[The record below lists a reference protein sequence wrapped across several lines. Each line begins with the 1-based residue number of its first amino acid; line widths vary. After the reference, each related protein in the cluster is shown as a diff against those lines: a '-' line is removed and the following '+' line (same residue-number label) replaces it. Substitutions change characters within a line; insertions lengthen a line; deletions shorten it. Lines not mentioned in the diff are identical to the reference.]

1 MRKLIVCLAV
11 AVSFTACQNKKKS
24 NSDIGGAVDTSNVV
38 IPNSSPTSNQA
49 VKATFEV
56 NRCFVNSSNTLTYL
70 INGSY
75 CYFTNK
81 ICSYTYDEV
90 NNIIAINYAGVMS
103 DKTDDMVYY
112 EIESGYDVK
121 DRGYQ
126 MGINVS
132 EIERSYDLNGNLSN
146 SCYALVQMDKL
157 SEGRYQLSRSGDR
170 FSFYKPL
177 NVSEILNDFSYAMDG
192 LKQTSSS
199 YSQTFLVTEN
209 KMNLI
214 EGRGAENIDATL
226 NNRVDYTYNSLMAR
240 WNKINKSKST
250 IDSYVATHQ
259 QVNSNQQYT
268 PSIFNELI
276 ASMVKMKDIITENE
290 QFNQTLDTEVLP
302 LLQQSN

>member
-1 MRKLIVCLAV
+1 MP
-11 AVSFTACQNKKKS
+11 N
-24 NSDIGGAVDTSNVV
+24 TSQT
-38 IPNSSPTSNQA
+38 SSQQ
-49 VKATFEV
+49 VKATFQA
-56 NRCFVNSSNTLTYL
+56 NRCFVNSSNTVTYL

-75 CYFTNK
+75 CFFTNK
-81 ICSYTYDEV
+81 ICSFTYDEV

-103 DKTDDMVYY
+103 DKKDDMVYY

-132 EIERSYDLNGNLSN
+132 EVERSYNLNGNLSN
-146 SCYALVQMDKL
+146 PCYALVQMDKL

-177 NVSEILNDFSYAMDG
+177 NINDVLNDFSYAMDG

-199 YSQTFLVTEN
+199 YSQAFLVTEN

-214 EGRGAENIDATL
+214 ESQGAENIDAVL
-226 NNRVDYTYNSLMAR
+226 SNKVDHTYKSLMAK
-240 WNKINKSKST
+240 WNQINKGKNT
-250 IDSYVATHQ
+250 VDDYVATHQ
-259 QVNSNQQYT
+259 QVSNNQEYT

-276 ASMVKMKDIITENE
+276 ANMERMKELIVENE
-290 QFNQTLDTEVLP
+290 QFNQTLDTEVIP
-302 LLQQSN
+302 LLQQN